1 MDLRPHP
8 LYIWYDARKWIWLLL
23 IPVLRALFSPRDAV
37 YILLSSIRDV
47 GIALLLIGYSAL
59 KWRGARYRLHN
70 GITLEQ
76 GILFQRGLRVV
87 AEDAASVEVERSPLM
102 WLFGGRR
109 VRVNTAGLRR
119 RADATLYLPA
129 RTARGLLGAD
139 GRRKEK
145 KAVFASR
152 ILPVTVLAASGSNA
166 AVGLLTL
173 APAVKQISNLLGQQ
187 VPDQVYGLLDK
198 VLSLGLPPLLN
209 SLANLLVLS
218 WGVAFLNSWM
228 RNVGFTAR
236 REGDR
241 LHLASG
247 LLTRRHILIDCQ
259 KITALQLRQTL
270 FMRLFNLYTAT
281 ITAAGYGREKGA
293 RPVVVPAARPKE
305 LSGALDELLTDYPIC
320 SSCLRPRRD
329 TVMRFIGLPLT
340 VMAFG
345 LVPLWL
351 GGVWTM
357 ASVIWMIG
365 SAWWLLVRLVGFR
378 WSGFGVGGG
387 AVTLRYTRGLALYAV
402 HVPLEV
408 ADCAILSRS
417 PFQVRGGTCTV
428 ELRCFG
434 EKHRRHRAL
443 ALPYEQAKALVERL
457 R

>member
-1 MDLRPHP
+1 
-8 LYIWYDARKWIWLLL
+8 
-23 IPVLRALFSPRDAV
+23 
-37 YILLSSIRDV
+37 
-47 GIALLLIGYSAL
+47 
-59 KWRGARYRLHN
+59 
-70 GITLEQ
+70 
-76 GILFQRGLRVV
+76 
-87 AEDAASVEVERSPLM
+87 
-102 WLFGGRR
+102 
-109 VRVNTAGLRR
+109 
-119 RADATLYLPA
+119 
-129 RTARGLLGAD
+129 
-139 GRRKEK
+139 
-145 KAVFASR
+145 
-152 ILPVTVLAASGSNA
+152 
-166 AVGLLTL
+166 
-173 APAVKQISNLLGQQ
+173 
-187 VPDQVYGLLDK
+187 
-198 VLSLGLPPLLN
+198 
-209 SLANLLVLS
+209 
-218 WGVAFLNSWM
+218 
-228 RNVGFTAR
+228 
-236 REGDR
+236 
-241 LHLASG
+241 
-247 LLTRRHILIDCQ
+247 
-259 KITALQLRQTL
+259 
-270 FMRLFNLYTAT
+270 MRLFNLYTAT

-365 SAWWLLVRLVGFR
+365 GAWWLLVRLVGFR

-417 PFQVRGGTCTV
+417 PFQVRSGTCTV

>member
-1 MDLRPHP
+1 M
-8 LYIWYDARKWIWLLL
+8 
-23 IPVLRALFSPRDAV
+23 
-37 YILLSSIRDV
+37 
-47 GIALLLIGYSAL
+47 
-59 KWRGARYRLHN
+59 
-70 GITLEQ
+70 
-76 GILFQRGLRVV
+76 
-87 AEDAASVEVERSPLM
+87 
-102 WLFGGRR
+102 
-109 VRVNTAGLRR
+109 
-119 RADATLYLPA
+119 
-129 RTARGLLGAD
+129 
-139 GRRKEK
+139 
-145 KAVFASR
+145 
-152 ILPVTVLAASGSNA
+152 TVLAASGSNA

-408 ADCAILSRS
+408 ADCAILSRP